1 MSSEDEEEQNDESVG
16 AVDAAQVKS
25 SDDSESSEDEQSDAD
40 FTVELDDEPDES
52 EDDTTSPDDKVY
64 IYTIPVERIDGALKA
79 VYTPTRGGTEY
90 FSYYSPNKH
99 VFITDKPSP
108 QLHKKEVNVTV
119 QETTREVVESSDSLV
134 RDFT

>member
-16 AVDAAQVKS
+16 VVDAAQVEP
-25 SDDSESSEDEQSDAD
+25 SDDSESTEDESPEVDLTVESEDEP
-40 FTVELDDEPDES
+40 EE
-52 EDDTTSPDDKVY
+52 DTTSPDDKVY

-79 VYTPTRGGTEY
+79 VYTPTRGGMEY

-119 QETTREVVESSDSLV
+119 EETTREVVESSNSLV